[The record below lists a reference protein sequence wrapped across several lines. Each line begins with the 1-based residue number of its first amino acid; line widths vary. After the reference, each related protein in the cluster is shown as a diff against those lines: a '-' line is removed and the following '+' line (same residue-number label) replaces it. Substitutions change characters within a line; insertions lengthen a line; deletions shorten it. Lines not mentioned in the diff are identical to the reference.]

1 MAQADLKDFL
11 KTPVKGFL
19 FLWFPVLF
27 SMIAEPLT
35 GLVDTA
41 FVAQLGSESLA
52 ALGIG
57 TVVVTGALGLFNFLS
72 VGSQT
77 EISQASG
84 RGDLKEGR
92 LMASQALTIG
102 ALIGSALLLL
112 ALSFAPSL
120 ASLMGGTNSVQEHA
134 AIYIQIRAFAAPAV
148 LLTMTSFG
156 ILYGL
161 ANMKAP
167 LYIALTVNILNLIL
181 DPLLIFGYGPFPELG
196 IAGAALA
203 SSISQWI
210 GAGLCG
216 YKILQTLGFT
226 PGFRKK
232 DIIKL
237 VGIAKNL
244 LLRSLSLILFLLLST
259 RIANQYG
266 TESGA
271 AHQAI
276 RQVWI
281 FSALFLDAAAVTA
294 QSLIGFYYGTADIL
308 RSRQVARLVCLGS
321 LGLGIIL
328 MLTMILG
335 TNIFARILVPHDA
348 YSIFYPA
355 WIVSAIVQPIAAI
368 AYVTDGIH
376 WGTGDFKYLKNAVI
390 FATLCGIGAL
400 GMVSSLGIGNLTTIW
415 YFMALWITIRAIF
428 GFLRIWP
435 GIGHSPLALKSS
447 Q

>member
-1 MAQADLKDFL
+1 MAQSNLSSFL
-11 KTPVKGFL
+11 QKPVKGFL

-77 EISQASG
+77 EISQSSG
-84 RGDLKEGR
+84 KGNLQQGR
-92 LMASQALTIG
+92 QLASQALTIG
-102 ALIGSALLLL
+102 ALIGSILLVL
-112 ALSFAPSL
+112 ALFFAPSL
-120 ASLMGGTNSVQEHA
+120 ASLMGGVEKVSEHA
-134 AIYIQIRAFAAPAV
+134 STYIQIRAFAAPAV
-148 LLTMTSFG
+148 LITMTSFG

-161 ANMKAP
+161 ACMKTP

-203 SSISQWI
+203 STISQWI
-210 GAGLCG
+210 GAGLCA
-216 YKILQTLGFT
+216 YKILQSLGFT
-226 PGFRKK
+226 PGFRKE
-232 DIIKL
+232 DIVKL
-237 VGIAKNL
+237 LGIAKNL

-259 RIANQYG
+259 KIANQFG

-294 QSLIGFYYGTADIL
+294 QSLIGYYYGSGDIV
-308 RSRQVARLVCLGS
+308 RSKQVARLVCLGS
-321 LGLGIIL
+321 LGLGFLL
-328 MLTMILG
+328 MATMILG
-335 TNIFARILVPHDA
+335 TSIFASLLVPDDA

-355 WIVSAIVQPIAAI
+355 WIVSSIVQPIAAI

-400 GMVSSLGIGNLTTIW
+400 TTVGSLGIGNLTTIW
-415 YFMALWITIRAIF
+415 YFMALWIAIRALF

-435 GIGHSPLALKSS
+435 GIGHSPLSIKNFP
-447 Q
+447 